1 MLADLLTGLMNGL
14 GFMTGVLVL
23 YTVYDFIFTLIE
35 RHHEKVEAAKRRKR
49 RRQKNLARSLSR
61 KMFTKGPKIFYN
73 IIVKNKKRKNVFYE
87 VYCE

>member
-23 YTVYDFIFTLIE
+23 YTVYDFIFTSIE

-49 RRQKNLARSLSR
+49 RR
-61 KMFTKGPKIFYN
+61 
-73 IIVKNKKRKNVFYE
+73 
-87 VYCE
+87 